1 MIFFI
6 IIFYNAYSI
15 DLLFNPFCVL
25 IKIFRIIA
33 TLCNLL
39 LFFKLRLMNFC
50 KCPGCIRKYDVFPI
64 IGVQVDA
71 EPCRGG
77 RHGPPH
83 PAQAMPPVACRGMSL
98 WVPFTVTGRR
108 QNCPMMQG
116 DGSRA

>member
-1 MIFFI
+1 
-6 IIFYNAYSI
+6 
-15 DLLFNPFCVL
+15 
-25 IKIFRIIA
+25 
-33 TLCNLL
+33 
-39 LFFKLRLMNFC
+39 MNFC

-83 PAQAMPPVACRGMSL
+83 PAQAVPPVTCWGMSL